1 MDPLT
6 HLLSGALVALA
17 VEPARPRPGFV
28 GRLPRVAAG
37 ALAGV
42 LPDIAHLSRI
52 QDPLAVLG
60 PTGAWTHSLLALPVI
75 ALVLAGLFAV
85 LARRPTEWP
94 VFLAITAP
102 ALLVHLGLDL
112 MTASGVQP
120 WHPVAETRYAV
131 PLLFP
136 LDPWLTLVAVAAA
149 VAAWRRPAL
158 ARWSAIGAFAVAA
171 GYVALLGQWRDQA
184 LSVGAGMAAQRALG
198 EASVQAFP
206 QPFSPRNWQLLVAHG
221 DAFDLA
227 WVKVGAAPDPG
238 PQPQPV
244 QDAGQVPGPAQ
255 APAAAGPAQ
264 AAVGGATGLSVGES
278 ALTRSALATV
288 RDAYRPPAALQ
299 WTHVFRFGDDGGRAE
314 FARTAWSRP
323 EFGAFRRFSVY
334 TVLSHVEY
342 RADVRQVCAWFYDAR
357 FALPGVSP
365 SYRFGSCQHMDEKT
379 WTVQRAPGPLPLL

>member
-17 VEPARPRPGFV
+17 VEPTRPRLGFV
-28 GRLPRVAAG
+28 GRLPRVCAG
-37 ALAGV
+37 AVAGV

-52 QDPLAVLG
+52 MDPLAVLA
-60 PTGAWTHSLLALPVI
+60 PTGAWSHSLLALPLF
-75 ALVLAGLFAV
+75 ALVLAALFAV
-85 LARRPTEWP
+85 IARRPTEWP

-102 ALLVHLGLDL
+102 ALLMHLGLDL

-120 WHPVAETRYAV
+120 WQPVSETRYAV

-136 LDPWLTLVAVAAA
+136 VDPWVLLLALAAA
-149 VAAWRRPAL
+149 IVAWRRPAL
-158 ARWSAIGAFAVAA
+158 ARWSAIAAFAMAA
-171 GYVALLGQWRDQA
+171 GYMALLGQWRDQA
-184 LSVGAGMAAQRALG
+184 LSIGAAMAAERALG
-198 EASVQAFP
+198 EAMVQAFP
-206 QPFSPRNWQLLVAHG
+206 QPFSPRNWQVLVAHG

-227 WVKVGAAPDPG
+227 WVKVGRDPADAGEAVTQAGSAPAGAAAPDP
-238 PQPQPV
+238 
-244 QDAGQVPGPAQ
+244 D
-255 APAAAGPAQ
+255 
-264 AAVGGATGLSVGES
+264 ES
-278 ALTRSALATV
+278 MVARSALATV
-288 RDAYRPPAALQ
+288 YGAYRPPPDLH

-342 RADVRQVCAWFYDAR
+342 RADARQVCAWFYDAR

-379 WTVQRAPGPLPLL
+379 WTVQRASGPLPLL